1 MLNFIK
7 HNRKLF
13 NAGKMK
19 VDRVEKFNELL
30 ANYDIVQSRDIV
42 EEEGFLREKHLID
55 AEYEDRPLS
64 KLTKDILDL
73 LGIRRG

>member
-1 MLNFIK
+1 
-7 HNRKLF
+7 
-13 NAGKMK
+13 MK

-30 ANYDIVQSRDIV
+30 ANYDIVQIRDIV
-42 EEEGFLREKHLID
+42 EEEGFLREKYLID